1 MEIYERINKLFGS
14 SYESNYGINLYDLF
28 SGRYEL
34 SDDLIHRI
42 VSCVSSESAF
52 LYVRSNIYY
61 LLSSYPKLS
70 EALIYRYRSKLN
82 WGVLCSKVM
91 MSVEFLDRMSKY
103 VDWDNVSRYQ
113 KLDGWFIEKYHLNLN
128 WDYISTYQ
136 KLDECLIDMFSDR
149 VNWYFISVY
158 QRLSEDFIERHA
170 DKVDWVTISYC
181 QRLSEGFIKRHADKV
196 DWWSIFAYQRLS
208 DGFIGR
214 FVGVTNCYDSVV
226 RFKSLSEEFIES
238 NFSELSSRYLCMY
251 QRLSEDFIERHADV
265 LDFRLISIYQHLS
278 DSFIGRYRDRLDMY
292 EIALNWNYKS
302 VEEKKRLLVDTC
314 KYECHDDYFI
324 AYKAVREDGHSLFN
338 FQYKYEKGGIY
349 ESWCDCTEDENSFGL
364 NVGTYSEAVSYGDVY
379 VMYRIVRCKVR
390 YEDIG
395 RIVHGGNKVRCFKI
409 EVLD

>member
-42 VSCVSSESAF
+42 VSCPAF
-52 LYVRSNIYY
+52 LNVRSKIYY

-70 EALIYRYRSKLN
+70 EAFIYRHRSKLN

-103 VDWDNVSRYQ
+103 VDWNNVSRYQ

-158 QRLSEDFIERHA
+158 QRLSE
-170 DKVDWVTISYC
+170 
-181 QRLSEGFIKRHADKV
+181 
-196 DWWSIFAYQRLS
+196 
-208 DGFIGR
+208 GFIGR

-238 NFSELSSRYLCMY
+238 NFSELSSRYLCIC
-251 QRLSEDFIERHADV
+251 QRLSEDFIERYADV

-278 DSFIGRYRDRLDMY
+278 DSFIGRYRDRLDMH

-338 FQYKYEKGGIY
+338 FQYKYENGGIY

-395 RIVHGGNKVRCFKI
+395 RIVHGGNKIRCFKI